1 MLLRFCAFSQKI
13 YLAFLVL
20 FDWLLSEHQ
29 ICHWEM
35 RLLEYSVP
43 IGRLGYEGA
52 EILFSYWSIT
62 VLVYSAELE
71 VAHVDQTGWSP
82 VSLQELPLGLPN

>member
-1 MLLRFCAFSQKI
+1 MLLRFCAFNQGV

-20 FDWLLSEHQ
+20 FDWLLSEQQ

-43 IGRLGYEGA
+43 IGQSQYLCTPLSWRWHTSLRPVG
-52 EILFSYWSIT
+52 
-62 VLVYSAELE
+62 VLCPCL
-71 VAHVDQTGWSP
+71 
-82 VSLQELPLGLPN
+82 